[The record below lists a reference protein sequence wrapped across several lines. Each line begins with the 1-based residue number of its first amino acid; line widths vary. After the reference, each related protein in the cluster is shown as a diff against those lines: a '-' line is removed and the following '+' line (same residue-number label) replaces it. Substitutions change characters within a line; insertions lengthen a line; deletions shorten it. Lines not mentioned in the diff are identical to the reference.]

1 MKMERKQ
8 YDAPWAQTVRL
19 QCAAIMEK
27 FNTDSANEGDDVGA
41 KPGVF
46 DPDDDWDGD
55 APAWDDGGSGA

>member
-19 QCAAIMEK
+19 QCASIMEK
-27 FNTDSANEGDDVGA
+27 YNTGSAGEGEDVGA

-46 DPDDDWDGD
+46 DPDDEAGD
-55 APAWDDGGSGA
+55 DPAWDDGGSGA